1 MASGHVSDSI
11 EEQARELN
19 RIAKTGVDALILL
32 TNRMA
37 REEEDDVIWLK
48 NLKQLMSMIPEES
61 HLDFM
66 NAHILINVSFHQN
79 F

>member
-1 MASGHVSDSI
+1 MSDSI

-19 RIAKTGVDALILL
+19 RIANTGVDALILL

-48 NLKQLMSMIPEES
+48 NLKQLMSMIPEEIP
-61 HLDFM
+61 LGFYEC
-66 NAHILINVSFHQN
+66 HILINVSFHQN